1 MDGQSRMIL
10 AGDVGGTKT
19 SIAVFSS
26 KRNLRKPLAQK
37 TFSSPRFEDFESLL
51 FEFLSNNKYSIDQA
65 CFAVAGPVVGG
76 KSSITNL
83 PWVISERQIRRVLG
97 ISSVLLV
104 NDLVATASFVP
115 FLNPKVDYLVLNE
128 GKPVQRGT
136 IAVIAPG
143 TGLGEAFLIWDG
155 KKYRAFAS
163 EGGHCD
169 FAPRD
174 TVQTEL
180 LKYMQQKLD
189 HVSYERVCS
198 GPGLKEI
205 YTFYH
210 KIVDTQAR
218 HAELSKIITGADD
231 PVPII
236 VKAALGGVRCE
247 LCEKS
252 LDTFVAIMG
261 AEASNL
267 ALKVFATNGIYIAG
281 GIPARI
287 RPALEDG
294 KFVEALTRKGRLSEL
309 LADFPVYLVLNPD
322 VCLLGAAKLGFET
335 FSERP
340 KDRRVHAQQFR

>member
-1 MDGQSRMIL
+1 MIL
-10 AGDVGGTKT
+10 AADVGGTKT
-19 SIAVFSS
+19 SVAVFSS

-37 TFSSPRFEDFESLL
+37 TFSSPRFEDIESLL
-51 FEFLSNNKYSIDQA
+51 FEFLSKNKYSIDQA
-65 CFAVAGPVVGG
+65 CFAVAGPVVEG

-83 PWVISERQIRRVLG
+83 PWVISERQIKRVLG

-115 FLNPKVDYLVLNE
+115 FLNPDTDFLVLNE
-128 GKPVQRGT
+128 GRPIKGGS

-155 KKYRAFAS
+155 KKYRALAS

-169 FAPRD
+169 FGPRD
-174 TVQTEL
+174 PVQAEL
-180 LKYMQQKLD
+180 LKYLQQKFG

-198 GPGLKEI
+198 GPGLREI
-205 YTFYH
+205 HTFYH
-210 KIVDTQAR
+210 KVVDTRER
-218 HAELSKIITGADD
+218 HIELSKMITEVED

-236 VKAALGGVRCE
+236 VKAALGGVHCE

-252 LDTFVAIMG
+252 LDTFVTIMA

-281 GIPARI
+281 GIPTRI
-287 RPALEDG
+287 RPALEEG
-294 KFVEALTRKGRLSEL
+294 KFVGVLKEKGRLSEVL
-309 LADFPVYLVLNPD
+309 TDIPINLILNPD
-322 VCLLGAAKLGFET
+322 VCLLGAARLGFEK
-335 FSERP
+335 FSERK
-340 KDRRVHAQQFR
+340 KDRQSHA

>member
-1 MDGQSRMIL
+1 MIL

-37 TFSSPRFEDFESLL
+37 TFSSPRFRDIESLL
-51 FEFLSNNKYSIDQA
+51 FEFLSKNKYSIDQA
-65 CFAVAGPVVGG
+65 CFAVAGPVIGG

-83 PWVISERQIRRVLG
+83 PWVISERQIKRVLG
-97 ISSVLLV
+97 ISSVLLI

-115 FLNPKVDYLVLNE
+115 FLNPNVDYLVLNK
-128 GKPVQRGT
+128 GRPVQHGT

-163 EGGHCD
+163 EGGHSD

-174 TVQTEL
+174 VLQIEL
-180 LKYMQQKLD
+180 LKYMLQKLD

-205 YTFYH
+205 HTFYH
-210 KIVDTQAR
+210 KIVDARER
-218 HAELSKIITGADD
+218 HAELSKIITEADD

-236 VKAALGGVRCE
+236 VKAALGGGRCD

-267 ALKVFATNGIYIAG
+267 ALKIFATNAVYIAG
-281 GIPARI
+281 GIPPRI
-287 RPALEDG
+287 RSALEDG
-294 KFVEALTRKGRLSEL
+294 KFVEAITKKGRQSEL
-309 LADFPVYLVLNPD
+309 LADIPVYLVLNPD
-322 VCLLGAAKLGFET
+322 VCLLGAAKLGFEK
-335 FSERP
+335 FSE
-340 KDRRVHAQQFR
+340 KGEDRRVHARHFR

>member
-1 MDGQSRMIL
+1 M
-10 AGDVGGTKT
+10 GGTKT

-37 TFSSPRFEDFESLL
+37 TFSSPKFEDIESLL
-51 FEFLSNNKYSIDQA
+51 VEFLSENKYSIDQA
-65 CFAVAGPVVGG
+65 CFAVAGPVIDGI
-76 KSSITNL
+76 SSITNL

-143 TGLGEAFLIWDG
+143 TGLGEAFLTWDG

-174 TVQTEL
+174 TDQIEL

-205 YTFYH
+205 HTFYH
-210 KIVDTQAR
+210 KIVDPRER
-218 HAELSKIITGADD
+218 HAELSKIITWADD

-236 VKAALGGVRCE
+236 VKAALGGVDCE

-252 LDTFVAIMG
+252 LDMFVSIMG

-267 ALKVFATNGIYIAG
+267 ALKVFATNGVYIAG
-281 GIPARI
+281 GIPTRI

-294 KFVEALTRKGRLSEL
+294 KFVEALTRKGRQSEL
-309 LADFPVYLVLNPD
+309 LKDIPVYLVLNPD
-322 VCLLGAAKLGFET
+322 VCLLGAAKLGLET
-335 FSERP
+335 FSER
-340 KDRRVHAQQFR
+340 A

>member
-1 MDGQSRMIL
+1 MIL

-19 SIAVFSS
+19 SVAVFS

-37 TFSSPRFEDFESLL
+37 RFSSPKFEDIESIIS
-51 FEFLSNNKYSIDQA
+51 EFLAENKYSVDHA
-65 CFAVAGPVVGG
+65 CFAVAGPVVQG

-83 PWVISERQIRRVLG
+83 PWVISETQIRRALG

-128 GKPVQRGT
+128 GKPVRHGT

-143 TGLGEAFLIWDG
+143 TGLGEAFLVWDG
-155 KKYRAFAS
+155 KEYRAFAS
-163 EGGHCD
+163 EGGHSD

-174 TVQTEL
+174 ALQIEL
-180 LKYMQQKLD
+180 LEYMQKNLD

-205 YTFYH
+205 HTFFH
-210 KIVDTQAR
+210 KIVDAR
-218 HAELSKIITGADD
+218 ERHLELSNTITRVDD

-236 VKAALGGVRCE
+236 VNAALGGVRCE
-247 LCEKS
+247 LCERS
-252 LDTFVAIMG
+252 LDTFVAILG

-267 ALKVFATNGIYIAG
+267 ALKVFATNGVYIAG
-281 GIPARI
+281 GIPGRI
-287 RPALEDG
+287 RPVLEDG
-294 KFVEALTRKGRLSEL
+294 KFVAALTRKGRLSEVL
-309 LADFPVYLVLNPD
+309 GNIPVYLVLNPD
-322 VCLLGAAKLGFET
+322 ICLLGAAKLGFEK
-335 FSERP
+335 FGKS
-340 KDRRVHAQQFR
+340 A

>member
-1 MDGQSRMIL
+1 MIL
-10 AGDVGGTKT
+10 AGDVGGTKI
-19 SIAVFSS
+19 SIAIFSS
-26 KRNLRKPLAQK
+26 KRKLRQPLAQK
-37 TFSSPRFEDFESLL
+37 TFSSPKFEDIEALL
-51 FEFLSNNKYSIDQA
+51 LEFLSKSKYSVNQA
-65 CFAVAGPVVGG
+65 CFAVAGPVVDG

-115 FLNPKVDYLVLNE
+115 FLKPQADYVVLNQ
-128 GKPVQRGT
+128 GKPVPCGT

-143 TGLGEAFLIWDG
+143 TGLGEGFLIWDG

-163 EGGHCD
+163 EGGHSD

-174 TVQTEL
+174 ALQIEL
-180 LKYMQQKLD
+180 FNYMHEKLD

-205 YTFYH
+205 HTFYH
-210 KIVDTQAR
+210 KIVDARER
-218 HAELSKIITGADD
+218 HAELSKTITGADD

-236 VKAALGGVRCE
+236 VKAALGGVHCE
-247 LCEKS
+247 LCEKA
-252 LDTFVAIMG
+252 LETFVAIMG

-267 ALKVFATNGIYIAG
+267 ALKVFATNGIYLAG

-294 KFVEALTRKGRLSEL
+294 KFVEAITRKGRQSEL
-309 LADFPVYLVLNPD
+309 LADIPVYLVLNPD

-335 FSERP
+335 ISERV
-340 KDRRVHAQQFR
+340 KNRRIDARHLRRKN

>member
-1 MDGQSRMIL
+1 MIL

-26 KRNLRKPLAQK
+26 KGSLRKPLAQT
-37 TFSSPRFEDFESLL
+37 TFSSPKFEDIESLL
-51 FEFLSNNKYSIDQA
+51 LEFLSKNEYSVDQA
-65 CFAVAGPVVGG
+65 CFAVAGPVVDG

-83 PWVISERQIRRVLG
+83 PWVISEWQIGHVLG

-115 FLNPKVDYLVLNE
+115 FLKPDVDYLVLNE
-128 GKPVQRGT
+128 GKPVRHGT

-155 KKYRAFAS
+155 RKYRAFAS
-163 EGGHCD
+163 EGGHSD

-174 TVQTEL
+174 ALQIEL
-180 LKYMQQKLD
+180 FKHMLEKHE

-198 GPGLKEI
+198 GPGIREI
-205 YTFYH
+205 HAFYH
-210 KIVDTQAR
+210 TVVDPQER
-218 HAELSKIITGADD
+218 HPELSKIISEVED
-231 PVPII
+231 PVPMI
-236 VKAALGGVRCE
+236 VNAALGGVQCE

-267 ALKVFATNGIYIAG
+267 ALKVFATNGVYIAG

-287 RPALEDG
+287 RPALENG
-294 KFVEALTRKGRLSEL
+294 KFVDAITRKGRMSEIL
-309 LADFPVYLVLNPD
+309 GDMPIYLVLNPD
-322 VCLLGAAKLGFET
+322 ICLLGAARMGFEK
-335 FSERP
+335 FEERTKNRRIP
-340 KDRRVHAQQFR
+340 KANQNS

>member
-1 MDGQSRMIL
+1 MIM

-26 KRNLRKPLAQK
+26 TRNLRKPLAQK
-37 TFSSPRFEDFESLL
+37 TFSSPKFVDIESII
-51 FEFLSNNKYSIDQA
+51 FEFLSKLNCSVDQA
-65 CFAVAGPVVGG
+65 CFAVAGPVVDG

-83 PWVISERQIRRVLG
+83 PWVISERQIKQVLG

-128 GKPVQRGT
+128 GKPVHHGA

-143 TGLGEAFLIWDG
+143 TGLGEAFVIWDG

-163 EGGHCD
+163 EGGHSD

-174 TVQTEL
+174 ALQTEL

-205 YTFYH
+205 HTFCH
-210 KIVDTQAR
+210 KIVDARER
-218 HAELSKIITGADD
+218 HAELSKMITGADD

-236 VKAALGGVRCE
+236 VKAALGAARCE
-247 LCEKS
+247 LCKKS
-252 LDTFVAIMG
+252 LDMFVAILG

-267 ALKVFATNGIYIAG
+267 ALKVFATNGIYLAG

-294 KFVEALTRKGRLSEL
+294 KFVEALTRKGRQSGL
-309 LADFPVYLVLNPD
+309 LGDVPVYLVLNPD
-322 VCLLGAAKLGFET
+322 VCLLGAAKLAFET
-335 FSERP
+335 FSDRA
-340 KDRRVHAQQFR
+340 KDRKTRRI

>member
-1 MDGQSRMIL
+1 MIL

-19 SIAVFSS
+19 SIAIFSS

-37 TFSSPRFEDFESLL
+37 TFSSPKFEDIETLL
-51 FEFLSNNKYSIDQA
+51 LEFLSKSKYSINRA
-65 CFAVAGPVVGG
+65 CFAVAGPVVDG

-83 PWVISERQIRRVLG
+83 PWVISERQIKRVLG

-115 FLNPKVDYLVLNE
+115 FLKPNVDYLVLNK
-128 GKPVQRGT
+128 GKPVRHGT

-163 EGGHCD
+163 EGGHSD

-174 TVQTEL
+174 KLQIEL
-180 LKYMQQKLD
+180 FNYMRDRFD
-189 HVSYERVCS
+189 HISYERVCA

-205 YTFYH
+205 HAFYH
-210 KIVDTQAR
+210 KIVDTQER
-218 HAELSKIITGADD
+218 HAELSKMITDADD

-236 VKAALGGVRCE
+236 VQAALGGVSCQ
-247 LCEKS
+247 LCKKS
-252 LDTFVAIMG
+252 LDTFVEIMA

-267 ALKVFATNGIYIAG
+267 ALKVFATNGVYLAG
-281 GIPARI
+281 GIPPRI
-287 RPALEDG
+287 KSAMEDG
-294 KFVEALTRKGRLSEL
+294 KFVAALTRKGRMSEL
-309 LADFPVYLVLNPD
+309 LADIPVYLVMNPD
-322 VCLLGAAKLGFET
+322 VCLLGAAKLGFDT
-335 FSERP
+335 MS
-340 KDRRVHAQQFR
+340 KGSGK